1 MARNS
6 LNKLYQNPNYREMM
20 QTDGDFVPLASR
32 ETYPSQADEDLFAM
46 PQYAIRDET
55 DPMALSNLNSL
66 SPELRVDNGQYS
78 VGPSTSLPISKGQ
91 NSFTNADISRPTS
104 NPIGNNGYGAEQAN
118 KDKNALNT
126 MFQGAVMGG
135 DLEKAARLAVT
146 PAQMAMLD
154 AAQGQFVNERDA
166 RGRQAQYDDRLREI
180 RESGAN
186 PIAMR
191 AQAEMLGARPV
202 DAKTNLVKDYR
213 DLQEL
218 NLRSG
223 EHLEDRALN
232 TKKTNA
238 QINELDAKTAMERL
252 KANAPVGNKA
262 QEAFSVKTAEQ
273 TAKAIA
279 DARDKLQSSY
289 AGISR
294 IDEMKKVLDSGVYSG
309 TLAEGR
315 TGVANF
321 FETLGVTGID
331 KEKLRNSQE
340 YMKHVKTLTL
350 EALKESMG
358 TTQLSNADRDFVAAT
373 VPQLDTDPE
382 ARIRLLKYM
391 RNKYQNNISN
401 FDAMEK
407 HATQNGGSLTGF
419 KPMELSSMNLGGGN
433 SPVTKLTW

>member
-1 MARNS
+1 MARLDRRGEGRNFYAN
-6 LNKLYQNPNYREMM
+6 LMGMPGDYQAL
-20 QTDGDFVPLASR
+20 DASR
-32 ETYPSQADEDLFAM
+32 ETSQADEDLFAM
-46 PQYAIRDET
+46 PEYAIREPQFDMSQFGPEALARAEGVGNLGPGAGNIQSNRA
-55 DPMALSNLNSL
+55 PMTKSPGGFAIGTREDALR
-66 SPELRVDNGQYS
+66 E
-78 VGPSTSLPISKGQ
+78 
-91 NSFTNADISRPTS
+91 
-104 NPIGNNGYGAEQAN
+104 
-118 KDKNALNT
+118 KNALNT
-126 MFQGAVMGG
+126 MFEGAIMGG
-135 DLEKAARLAVT
+135 DLEKANRLAVT
-146 PAQMAMLD
+146 PQQRAMLD

-166 RGRQAQYDDRLREI
+166 RGKQAQYEQR
-180 RESGAN
+180 
-186 PIAMR
+186 
-191 AQAEMLGARPV
+191 MLEAGKLVEPKPA
-202 DAKTNLVKDYR
+202 AGNLLQDYR
-213 DLQEL
+213 NLQEF

-252 KANAPVGNKA
+252 KANAPVGNEA
-262 QEAFSVKTAEQ
+262 QKAFSVKTAEQ

-294 IDEMKKVLDSGVYSG
+294 IDEMKKALDSGVYSG

-321 FETLGVTGID
+321 FETIGVAGID
-331 KEKLRNSQE
+331 KEKLGNSQE
-340 YMKHVKTLTL
+340 YMKHAKELTL
-350 EALKESMG
+350 AALKESMG
-358 TTQLSNADRDFVAAT
+358 TTQLSNADRDFVSAT

-391 RNKYQNNISN
+391 RNKYQSNISN